1 MTLGEAI
8 FWSTVLILFSLG
20 IWQITKQRRWKSVGK
35 VVLGLVLL
43 NVVIGASYWG
53 WIRYQE
59 RPIVMSEL
67 AGVRLGM
74 TPVEVTLKLGM
85 PEKKEE
91 QSTGTGREMYF
102 DYTDTNFVRFDTE
115 GSEMRA
121 CMIGSSDMR
130 ATIAGLGT
138 YSSEDEVISKFGQ
151 PTKTSINKDG
161 VRKILSYSQWNAAFE
176 IEKGRVVRM
185 IISSSGAASYKE
197 EYGAANDTGN
207 TKPSGTQ
214 TP

>member
-1 MTLGEAI
+1 MTLGDAF

-43 NVVIGASYWG
+43 NVVIGASYWS
-53 WIRYQE
+53 WNRYQE

-74 TPVEVTLKLGM
+74 TPVEVTLKLGK

-91 QSTGTGREMYF
+91 QSTGTGREMFFYF
-102 DYTDTNFVRFDTE
+102 TDAETFVRFHTE

-121 CMIGSSDMR
+121 FMIGSSQNMR
-130 ATIAGLGT
+130 ETIAGLGIH
-138 YSSEDEVISKFGQ
+138 SFEDEVISKFGQ
-151 PTKTSINKDG
+151 PTSTSIHKDG
-161 VRKILSYSQWNAAFE
+161 LTKLLSYSQWNAAFE
-176 IEKGRVVRM
+176 IQKGRVVRM
-185 IISSSGAASYKE
+185 IINSGKGDLAYNE
-197 EYGAANDTGN
+197 EYGAANDTEIQL
-207 TKPSGTQ
+207 SISQ
-214 TP
+214 